1 MTEMASLVL
10 FAADSEATAA
20 FYRALGVEF
29 EDEDHGEGP
38 VHSRPKRD
46 RSISRFILR
55 KRPAAQLSTGLSAAY
70 SLVSMLIRWPVRSM
84 RSAALILGY

>member
-20 FYRALGVEF
+20 FYQRSALSLRTRTTAKGQAI
-29 EDEDHGEGP
+29 
-38 VHSRPKRD
+38 SRPKRD

-55 KRPAAQLSTGLSAAY
+55 KRPAAQLSTALSAAY
-70 SLVSMLIRWPVRSM
+70 SLVSMLSRWTVRSM